1 MKMMGARGTHFVL
14 GDKQAVNMGMGKEG
28 LKEGK
33 EMKKEGEVVGKEGG
47 STD

>member
-1 MKMMGARGTHFVL
+1 
-14 GDKQAVNMGMGKEG
+14 MGMDKEG